1 MSIKKQFKAILMD
14 KKLRE
19 TTCLYAEIMS
29 SKRQAQ
35 RKLGH
40 VIQILSCVNVTLNLS
55 CEVSP
60 PINVIFPFF
69 LK

>member
-40 VIQILSCVNVTLNLS
+40 VIILSCVNVTLNLS